1 MLTLNEVNEKYF
13 DVLKE
18 IGNIGAGNATTA
30 IANMLGLRI
39 DMSVP
44 EVAFLPVE
52 ELGSA
57 IGAEDEIIVGIMLG
71 VEGDIDGSMMFLMD
85 MQSAHHIVNKLMM
98 RPDDYCEPFDEMDL
112 SAIKEI
118 GNIIAGSYL
127 SALSG
132 LTNLTIVPSVPFV
145 AVDMAAA
152 ILSVPAVQFGIFG
165 DNALMINTEFSDDLG
180 IRGHFILM
188 PEEDSYDIS
197 FELNLTRKQTKE
209 VKELIKDR
217 NHYRWI
223 PSDMVFDYLPPKSR
237 KSDPVRFYKLS
248 FRIVRF
254 PISEETNE
262 TIITNLPTDKY
273 PAEEIKKLYASRWGI
288 ETSFRDLKYTM
299 GMLDFHSKKVECIQ
313 QEIYAHLIMYNF
325 AEMITSHVVIKKK
338 QRKYTY
344 KANFSVAAHMC
355 RKYYRGTTSPPDL
368 ETIISRNLVPIRP
381 DRHRV
386 RYQSARIFR
395 GFLYRVA

>member
-85 MQSAHHIVNKLMM
+85 MQSAHLIVNKLMM

-188 PEEDSYDIS
+188 PEEDSYAKI
-197 FELNLTRKQTKE
+197 LTA
-209 VKELIKDR
+209 LG
-217 NHYRWI
+217 I
-223 PSDMVFDYLPPKSR
+223 P
-237 KSDPVRFYKLS
+237 
-248 FRIVRF
+248 I
-254 PISEETNE
+254 
-262 TIITNLPTDKY
+262 
-273 PAEEIKKLYASRWGI
+273 
-288 ETSFRDLKYTM
+288 
-299 GMLDFHSKKVECIQ
+299 
-313 QEIYAHLIMYNF
+313 
-325 AEMITSHVVIKKK
+325 
-338 QRKYTY
+338 
-344 KANFSVAAHMC
+344 
-355 RKYYRGTTSPPDL
+355 
-368 ETIISRNLVPIRP
+368 
-381 DRHRV
+381 
-386 RYQSARIFR
+386 
-395 GFLYRVA
+395 